1 MSMKKVVFSSLIL
14 LTIITLYITK
24 NNTNKISELIDN
36 NMLAFTIDGENSSF
50 MPKKVVNIK

>member
-36 NMLAFTIDGENSSF
+36 NMLAFTIDG
-50 MPKKVVNIK
+50 

>member
-1 MSMKKVVFSSLIL
+1 MSMKKVVFSSLII

-50 MPKKVVNIK
+50 MPKKK

>member
-24 NNTNKISELIDN
+24 NNTNKIFQTSHC
-36 NMLAFTIDGENSSF
+36 
-50 MPKKVVNIK
+50 PKYDFSNLFLVL